1 MKQFLTALAIL
12 FILVPASIYLAAV
25 LWNIT
30 LVPAVTWANPVG
42 FWQMAGIM
50 LLLWI
55 LWPGTKPKI
64 KAPKDGK

>member
-1 MKQFLTALAIL
+1 MKQFLTALATLI
-12 FILVPASIYLAAV
+12 ILVPASIYIAAL
-25 LWNIT
+25 LWNVT

-64 KAPKDGK
+64 SIKNEE

>member
-1 MKQFLTALAIL
+1 MKQFLTALAL
-12 FILVPASIYLAAV
+12 VFIVVPASIYIAAL

-55 LWPGTKPKI
+55 LWPGTKPQITTKND
-64 KAPKDGK
+64 K

>member
-1 MKQFLTALAIL
+1 MKQILTALAIV
-12 FILVPASIYLAAV
+12 FIVVPASIYIAAL

-55 LWPGTKPKI
+55 LWPGTKPQITTKND
-64 KAPKDGK
+64 K

>member
-1 MKQFLTALAIL
+1 MKQFLIALATL
-12 FILVPASIYLAAV
+12 LILVPASIYIAAL
-25 LWNIT
+25 LWNVT

-64 KAPKDGK
+64 SIKNDE

>member
-1 MKQFLTALAIL
+1 MKQFLTALAIM
-12 FILVPASIYLAAV
+12 FVLVPASIYIAAL
-25 LWNIT
+25 LWNLS

-55 LWPGTKPKI
+55 LWPGTKPQITTKND
-64 KAPKDGK
+64 K

>member
-12 FILVPASIYLAAV
+12 FILMPASIYIAAL
-25 LWNIT
+25 LWNLA
-30 LVPAVTWANPVG
+30 LVPAVTFANPVG

-50 LLLWI
+50 ALLWI

-64 KAPKDGK
+64 TTKNDK

>member
-1 MKQFLTALAIL
+1 MKQFLAALATL
-12 FILVPASIYLAAV
+12 LILVPASIYIAAL
-25 LWNIT
+25 LWNVT

-64 KAPKDGK
+64 SIKNEE

>member
-1 MKQFLTALAIL
+1 MKQFLTALATL
-12 FILVPASIYLAAV
+12 LILVPASIYIAAL
-25 LWNIT
+25 LWNVT

-64 KAPKDGK
+64 SIKNEE

>member
-1 MKQFLTALAIL
+1 MKQFLTALATL
-12 FILVPASIYLAAV
+12 LILVPASIYIAAL
-25 LWNIT
+25 LWNVT

-64 KAPKDGK
+64 SIKNDE

>member
-1 MKQFLTALAIL
+1 MKQFLTALATL
-12 FILVPASIYLAAV
+12 LILVPASIYIAAL
-25 LWNIT
+25 LWNVT

-64 KAPKDGK
+64 TIKNDE

>member
-12 FILVPASIYLAAV
+12 FILVSASIYIAAL
-25 LWNIT
+25 LWNLT

-64 KAPKDGK
+64 TTKNDE